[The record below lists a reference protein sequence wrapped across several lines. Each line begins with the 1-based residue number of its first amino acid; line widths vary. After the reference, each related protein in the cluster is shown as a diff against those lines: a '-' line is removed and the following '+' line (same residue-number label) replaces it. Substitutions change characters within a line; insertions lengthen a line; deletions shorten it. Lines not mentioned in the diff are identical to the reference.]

1 MLARR
6 TEIAIALVLP
16 IIGLGVLI
24 QFPQLDLEWRHQPSH
39 FWLVLGAAA
48 INTVLAYATGIAARR
63 RAEPRVF
70 LVSMAFVVSA
80 GFLGLHALAT
90 PGILLPDSQAGFQIA
105 TPVGL
110 FVGSLF
116 VAWSS
121 VDLTGDAGVW
131 VNRHARSMQIIILG
145 VILAWAVWSLAQI
158 PPLHV
163 TGDVEI
169 GSTLV
174 AVLTLPALF
183 LYLLAAFRYLAVW
196 RSTRSSIILVMAAS
210 FVLLAEA
217 MLAVATSRS
226 WHLSWWEWHVLMLG
240 AFVLIA
246 VSANRQWH
254 EERFKDLYIRSE
266 GGTHEVSVLFADLQ
280 GFTTFSEQHEA
291 SEVTGML
298 NEYFGAVIPPIVNQ
312 FGGDV
317 DRLIG
322 DAIMV
327 TFNRRGDQPD
337 HAMRAARAALELQS
351 RSQTVADS
359 HSGWPRFRV
368 GVNSGDV
375 VLGVVGAEGGRTHTV
390 IGDAVNVA
398 SRLEGR
404 APVGGVVVSE
414 RTAAALSEAEL
425 EPLGRVQVKG
435 RAEPVEVFQ
444 LLSLSP
450 E

>member
-6 TEIAIALVLP
+6 LEVAIALLLP
-16 IIGLGVLI
+16 VIGLGALI
-24 QFPQLDLEWRHQPSH
+24 QFPDLDLEWRHQPAH

-48 INTVLAYATGIAARR
+48 INTVLAYATGVAARR

-90 PGILLPDSQAGFQIA
+90 PGVLLAESQAGFQTA

-110 FVGSLF
+110 FVGSFF

-121 VDLTGDAGVW
+121 ADLSGHTGVW
-131 VNRHARSMQIIILG
+131 VNRHARSMQIIVLV
-145 VILAWAVWSLAQI
+145 VILVWAAWSLAQI
-158 PPLHV
+158 PPLQA

-169 GSTLV
+169 GSNLV
-174 AVLTLPALF
+174 AVLTFPALF
-183 LYLLAAFRYLAVW
+183 LYLWAAFRYLVLW
-196 RSTRSSIILVMAAS
+196 KNTGSSILIVMAAS

-217 MLAVATSRS
+217 MLAVALSRS

-254 EERFKDLYIRSE
+254 EERFKDLYIPSD
-266 GGTHEVSVLFADLQ
+266 GGIREVSVMFADLK
-280 GFTTFSEQHEA
+280 GFTTFSEEHDA
-291 SEVTGML
+291 SEVASML
-298 NEYFGAVIPPIVNQ
+298 NEYFEVVIPPIVHQ
-312 FGGDV
+312 FGGDI

-327 TFNRRGDQPD
+327 TFNRRGDQSD

-351 RSQTVADS
+351 RSKYVANS
-359 HSGWPRFRV
+359 HPGWPRFRV
-368 GVNSGDV
+368 GVNSGKAA
-375 VLGVVGAEGGRTHTV
+375 LGVVGAEGGRTHTV
-390 IGDAVNVA
+390 IGDTVNVA

-414 RTAAALSEAEL
+414 RTAAALSQAEL
-425 EPLGRVQVKG
+425 EPLGPVEVKG
-435 RAEPVEVFQ
+435 RAGPIEVFQ
-444 LLSLSP
+444 LLSISP